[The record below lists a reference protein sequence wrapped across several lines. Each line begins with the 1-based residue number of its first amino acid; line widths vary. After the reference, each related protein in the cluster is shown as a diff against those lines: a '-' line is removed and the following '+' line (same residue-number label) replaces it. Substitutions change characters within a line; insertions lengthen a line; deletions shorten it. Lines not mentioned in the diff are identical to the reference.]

1 MDLAAINIQRG
12 RDLGLGTLN
21 ETRAALHLKTYTDF
35 NQITSD
41 ATTAKAL
48 QQAYGTVDKID
59 LWVGGLAEDH
69 LPGAMLG
76 QTFNV
81 IVAQQFTNLRDGD
94 RFWFENQGFDRAT
107 LNQIKQTT
115 LSDLI
120 LRNTDTVNM
129 QSDAF
134 VYYDRHTG
142 LAGGIAAE
150 NPDAP
155 QLIIGSD
162 GIDTLIG
169 GIKGDILVAGSQG
182 LQTLTGGQGADLF
195 IFEKTNTRALITDF
209 RLGQDQIEIQSANH
223 LGFNDVHITGSPNAN
238 GATIEFAGNQVTL
251 IGINPNDLQ
260 PGNFIFTI

>member
-1 MDLAAINIQRG
+1 
-12 RDLGLGTLN
+12 
-21 ETRAALHLKTYTDF
+21 
-35 NQITSD
+35 
-41 ATTAKAL
+41 
-48 QQAYGTVDKID
+48 
-59 LWVGGLAEDH
+59 
-69 LPGAMLG
+69 
-76 QTFNV
+76 
-81 IVAQQFTNLRDGD
+81 LRDGD

-129 QSDAF
+129 QDDAF

-162 GIDTLIG
+162 GMDTLIG
-169 GIKGDILVAGSQG
+169 GIKGDILVAGSKG

-195 IFEKTNTRALITDF
+195 IFEKSNTRARITDF
-209 RLGQDQIEIQSANH
+209 RVGQDQIEIQSVNR
-223 LGFNDVHITGSPNAN
+223 LGFNDLHITRGPNSN
-238 GATIEFAGNQVTL
+238 SVTIEFSGNQVTL
-251 IGINPNDLQ
+251 TGVNLNELR
-260 PGNFIFTI
+260 PGDFIFTS